1 MFFTPVN
8 GALAPD
14 VMMFR

>member
-1 MFFTPVN
+1 MLYTPVN

-14 VMMFR
+14 LMVFR